1 MRYVPDWYK
10 TQGMYDKVVVENGRI
25 LKVVLDSCKNQK
37 NCQTVDNY
45 TDVLKW
51 FKIQKMC
58 DEVVDTYP
66 FAI

>member
-45 TDVLKW
+45 TDVLK
-51 FKIQKMC
+51 
-58 DEVVDTYP
+58 
-66 FAI
+66 

>member
-1 MRYVPDWYK
+1 
-10 TQGMYDKVVVENGRI
+10 MYDKAVVENGRI